1 MSGTRIADRTSGAGD
16 AADLEVAIAS
26 WDYGPSVERSRVHL
40 GEWKQKTIDFCRE
53 LYIARQALSR
63 GLGGASRSD
72 ALAPTW
78 TQYCADVGITRAT
91 ANRWLSTF
99 QPAELSGTG
108 ADVLLLGENGGA
120 SREDER
126 LSSLRRIALFRE
138 SGVRPEDWTDGDERE
153 LSRQDAERRAE
164 RAAEGAYLNLKT
176 YTSKL
181 KPEFDYFSEVLSKTR
196 DLKVL
201 KLSNKALRE
210 IQDKAFDSVA
220 AYLFS
225 MPGAENQIR
234 AAVNLC
240 SKIKQFVNDKYVQ
253 LKTAPDSEPGAA
265 QISDAETGSY
275 REVQ

>member
-1 MSGTRIADRTSGAGD
+1 MSGTRIAENGAGD

-26 WDYGPSVERSRVHL
+26 WDYGPSVKRSRVYL

-53 LYIARQALSR
+53 LYIARQALAR
-63 GLGGASRSD
+63 GLGGAPHDVLS
-72 ALAPTW
+72 PTW

-108 ADVLLLGENGGA
+108 ADVLLLGESGGA
-120 SREDER
+120 SCGDER
-126 LSSLRRIALFRE
+126 LASLRRIALFRE
-138 SGVRPEDWTDGDERE
+138 SGVRPEDWTDRDERE

-196 DLKVL
+196 DLK
-201 KLSNKALRE
+201 

-225 MPGAENQIR
+225 IPGAESQIR

-240 SKIKQFVNDKYVQ
+240 SKIKQFVNDKYIQ
-253 LKTAPDSEPGAA
+253 MKTAPDSERDSA

-275 REVQ
+275 KEVQ